1 MAPPFGEDKTDKHI
15 EGKGRTIG
23 TKSMQN
29 NITELTEK
37 EPWYSEFG
45 YWLVIVLVL
54 VLPIFSIGENLGLY
68 FDAVLPDY
76 TATQLLHSQ
85 QYQEKWF
92 VSWPLLT
99 QLYHGSINMF
109 ISALV
114 IMITGTT
121 SVVQHRIINALIIV
135 LCLWV
140 IYNLL
145 AREGVSR
152 TACKLGVFIFAC
164 MPTVLTFCLTQYY
177 IELPGTFLMLCALLL
192 LSRNDTSYL
201 NTWAV
206 FALLGFAFYSYFN
219 FLFFYP
225 GFLLITL
232 WKEKDKL
239 AAFIASCMGML
250 LGASLY
256 LFGYLQAYVLNRI
269 CGVAEMIAVCF
280 VVYMLLLLLLEVG
293 IYRLVLQ
300 GKMRYCL
307 MIGAAT
313 VFAAMIAVLL
323 CWNQISSA
331 LESLNVAGESAS
343 IGQRIRLVY
352 DTACNSL
359 SGISAEKWFFG
370 YSVMKYQKVPVVL
383 LLIATVVYVVVFII
397 DKEFRKTTSAWKYL
411 VVIIAY
417 LCCCIPMITRMQ
429 TQHFVPICFLMLF
442 AGTLELAETTSWITG
457 RILEIR
463 QVKKGT
469 QTVCVLCCVV
479 LSLLFLND
487 RFMILNE
494 IEVTGGNGFYTS
506 QINKLADDALENFEK
521 GEKEIYLFPEWGFMS
536 GFNYITNN
544 HVAFSTNSSS
554 ENMKKL
560 MNEGYDVLV
569 VYWNDSDTKTYSDL
583 LNDAGAETIIKYA
596 YVGNEGRA
604 DFYKLEG
611 SMQE

>member
-1 MAPPFGEDKTDKHI
+1 CQRERESTVTMKIQSWVWSCGPTVFRERSWG
-15 EGKGRTIG
+15 
-23 TKSMQN
+23 
-29 NITELTEK
+29 
-37 EPWYSEFG
+37 
-45 YWLVIVLVL
+45 IVLRMKHL
-54 VLPIFSIGENLGLY
+54 RQKWTGYLL
-68 FDAVLPDY
+68 FDAAIRPSLGESRRR
-76 TATQLLHSQ
+76 ATKLDRIFFKSR
-85 QYQEKWF
+85 
-92 VSWPLLT
+92 PLTNWML
-99 QLYHGSINMF
+99 
-109 ISALV
+109 
-114 IMITGTT
+114 
-121 SVVQHRIINALIIV
+121 
-135 LCLWV
+135 
-140 IYNLL
+140 NLL
-145 AREGVSR
+145 
-152 TACKLGVFIFAC
+152 LQFA
-164 MPTVLTFCLTQYY
+164 
-177 IELPGTFLMLCALLL
+177 
-192 LSRNDTSYL
+192 
-201 NTWAV
+201 
-206 FALLGFAFYSYFN
+206 
-219 FLFFYP
+219 
-225 GFLLITL
+225 
-232 WKEKDKL
+232 
-239 AAFIASCMGML
+239 
-250 LGASLY
+250 
-256 LFGYLQAYVLNRI
+256 
-269 CGVAEMIAVCF
+269 
-280 VVYMLLLLLLEVG
+280 
-293 IYRLVLQ
+293 
-300 GKMRYCL
+300 
-307 MIGAAT
+307 
-313 VFAAMIAVLL
+313 
-323 CWNQISSA
+323 
-331 LESLNVAGESAS
+331 
-343 IGQRIRLVY
+343 
-352 DTACNSL
+352 
-359 SGISAEKWFFG
+359 
-370 YSVMKYQKVPVVL
+370 
-383 LLIATVVYVVVFII
+383 I